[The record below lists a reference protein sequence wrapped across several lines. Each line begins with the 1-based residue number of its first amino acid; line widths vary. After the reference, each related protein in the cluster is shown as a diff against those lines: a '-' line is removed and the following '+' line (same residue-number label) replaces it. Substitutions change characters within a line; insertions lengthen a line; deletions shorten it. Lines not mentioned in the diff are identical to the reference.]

1 MGDPFQ
7 QGGSSIGSVNRV
19 SAFPGRP
26 SFSDAL
32 SIPISSS
39 EAGKF
44 IYNNRCESLSI
55 NGWERED
62 KEVLGSIICK
72 SGDTTEITC
81 GELVT
86 NRYFTLDEEN
96 PGIRYSQMRVVKAKA
111 AKGDTFH
118 ADFGMMRSVTGT
130 LSFAGFMIDIS
141 RMYLDMVM

>member
-1 MGDPFQ
+1 M
-7 QGGSSIGSVNRV
+7 
-19 SAFPGRP
+19 PGRP
-26 SFSDAL
+26 SLSDAL

-44 IYNNRCESLSI
+44 IDNNRYESLSI

-62 KEVLGSIICK
+62 EEVLGSIICK

-96 PGIRYSQMRVVKAKA
+96 PGIRYSQMRVVKAKEDSGA
-111 AKGDTFH
+111 PTFH
-118 ADFGMMRSVTGT
+118 TDFGMMRSVTGT